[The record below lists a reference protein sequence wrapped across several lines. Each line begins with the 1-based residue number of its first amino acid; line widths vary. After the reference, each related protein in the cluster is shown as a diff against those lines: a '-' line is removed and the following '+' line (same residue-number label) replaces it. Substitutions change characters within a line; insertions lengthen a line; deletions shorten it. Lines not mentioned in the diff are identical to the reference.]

1 MRMSEKSANFV
12 PVNDQNL
19 IAVLQAKIAQLTV
32 ELADA
37 ERKNN
42 SDEQVARME
51 EFYRKQREDDKAYYE
66 QRLESE
72 RLRHKEEVE
81 ALRQDI
87 RELKQQHRD
96 EMRQLR
102 EESKRISAE
111 QIEEYKRQMQML
123 NERLAV
129 LDNLAKARELTAEE
143 QKALARFRQ
152 SQKYKRSAEQ
162 RNLLNRREKEV
173 TREEEKDGWDGS
185 SPGAGNPSDNT
196 ADIPA
201 DAHAKTNGKKTIRQ
215 RKDCRKNVPYTD
227 KPLYVKLEDYYTLPF
242 GAKFVMRNGKIDTW
256 QMRELVRIPEHYE
269 ERFYTVARV
278 RTMDGELISTRKRR
292 IPGCCFDTNLIAY
305 TLGEHFV
312 YNKPYRQICIQLK
325 DLGLNMNDSTLGRQ
339 IHMVVRYFRKHMSD
353 AWETILKTAN
363 YWMIDETPGLVGCEK
378 DGIRSYFKRYFWGIK
393 AKALKLCWFL
403 YENGSRGL
411 KAIKPFLD
419 QFIGFFT
426 TDGYVVYKAYDGKD
440 TPNQIRSACLTHI
453 RRGFVDSMEE
463 NRELSYW
470 FIDMIGRLF
479 GLEYE
484 YKKRNLSPERRL
496 KERNRDTA
504 GSTKSLMENI
514 WHRLKE
520 FHDSGYKGC
529 GQLMT
534 KALRYAYNE
543 WKAMETVLKNGAVEL
558 SNNLAEQMMRH
569 IKQNLKNSMNI
580 GSEEAALDNAFMY
593 SLIESCRM
601 NNISPVDYVRHL
613 TAELA
618 DGKSNKQQILPCFC
632 KI

>member
-1 MRMSEKSANFV
+1 
-12 PVNDQNL
+12 
-19 IAVLQAKIAQLTV
+19 
-32 ELADA
+32 
-37 ERKNN
+37 
-42 SDEQVARME
+42 
-51 EFYRKQREDDKAYYE
+51 
-66 QRLESE
+66 
-72 RLRHKEEVE
+72 
-81 ALRQDI
+81 
-87 RELKQQHRD
+87 
-96 EMRQLR
+96 
-102 EESKRISAE
+102 
-111 QIEEYKRQMQML
+111 
-123 NERLAV
+123 
-129 LDNLAKARELTAEE
+129 
-143 QKALARFRQ
+143 
-152 SQKYKRSAEQ
+152 
-162 RNLLNRREKEV
+162 
-173 TREEEKDGWDGS
+173 
-185 SPGAGNPSDNT
+185 
-196 ADIPA
+196 
-201 DAHAKTNGKKTIRQ
+201 
-215 RKDCRKNVPYTD
+215 
-227 KPLYVKLEDYYTLPF
+227 
-242 GAKFVMRNGKIDTW
+242 
-256 QMRELVRIPEHYE
+256 
-269 ERFYTVARV
+269 
-278 RTMDGELISTRKRR
+278 
-292 IPGCCFDTNLIAY
+292 
-305 TLGEHFV
+305 
-312 YNKPYRQICIQLK
+312 
-325 DLGLNMNDSTLGRQ
+325 
-339 IHMVVRYFRKHMSD
+339 MVVRYFRKHMSD

-558 SNNLAEQMMRH
+558 SNNLAYPNFGITMP
-569 IKQNLKNSMNI
+569 
-580 GSEEAALDNAFMY
+580 NAPFA
-593 SLIESCRM
+593 IW
-601 NNISPVDYVRHL
+601 
-613 TAELA
+613 
-618 DGKSNKQQILPCFC
+618 
-632 KI
+632 

>member
-1 MRMSEKSANFV
+1 MSEKNANFA
-12 PVNDQNL
+12 PMNDKNL
-19 IAVLQAKIAQLTV
+19 IAVLHAKIAQLTV
-32 ELADA
+32 ALDEA
-37 ERKNN
+37 ERNNN
-42 SDEQVARME
+42 SAQQVARME
-51 EFYRKQREDDKAYYE
+51 EFYRKQREEDKAYYE

-72 RLRHKEEVE
+72 RQQHKQAVE

-87 RELKQQHRD
+87 RELKQQHRE

-102 EESKRISAE
+102 EDSKRQSAE

-123 NERLAV
+123 NERLAL
-129 LDNLAKARELTAEE
+129 LDNIAKDRELSAEE

-152 SQKYKRSAEQ
+152 KQKFKRSTEQ
-162 RNLLNRREKEV
+162 RNLLNRREKEQS
-173 TREEEKDGWDGS
+173 REEEKDNWDGTNS
-185 SPGAGNPSDNT
+185 GAGNASGNT

-201 DAHAKTNGKKTIRQ
+201 EAHTTPTGKKSVKL

-227 KPLYVKLEDYYTLPF
+227 NPQYVSLEDYYTLPF
-242 GAKFVMRNGKIDTW
+242 GAKFVMRDGRIDTW

-278 RTMDGELISTRKRR
+278 RQMDGELISTRTRH

-339 IHMVVRYFRKHMSD
+339 IHKVVKYFRNHMSD

-363 YWMIDETPGLVGCEK
+363 YWMIDETPGLVGCET

-411 KAIKPFLD
+411 KAIKPYLD

-426 TDGYVVYKAYDGKD
+426 SDGYVVYKAYEGND
-440 TPNQIRSACLTHI
+440 TPNQTRSACLTHI
-453 RRGFVDSMEE
+453 RRDFVNSLEE

-470 FIDMIGRLF
+470 FIDIFGKLF

-484 YKKRNLSPERRL
+484 YKKRNLTPEERL
-496 KERNRDTA
+496 AERNSDNP
-504 GSTKSLMENI
+504 GSTKRLMSLVRQ
-514 WHRLKE
+514 RLKE
-520 FHDSGYKGC
+520 FHESGYKGC

-601 NNISPVDYVRHL
+601 NNLSPVDYIRHL
-613 TAELA
+613 TAGLVS
-618 DGKSNKQQILPCFC
+618 GHTNKRQLLPCFC

>member
-1 MRMSEKSANFV
+1 MSEKSANFV

-111 QIEEYKRQMQML
+111 QIEEYRRQMQML

-256 QMRELVRIPEHYE
+256 QMREL
-269 ERFYTVARV
+269 T
-278 RTMDGELISTRKRR
+278 
-292 IPGCCFDTNLIAY
+292 
-305 TLGEHFV
+305 
-312 YNKPYRQICIQLK
+312 
-325 DLGLNMNDSTLGRQ
+325 
-339 IHMVVRYFRKHMSD
+339 
-353 AWETILKTAN
+353 
-363 YWMIDETPGLVGCEK
+363 
-378 DGIRSYFKRYFWGIK
+378 YFKRYFWGIK

-558 SNNLAEQMMRH
+558 SNNLAYPNFGITMPNR
-569 IKQNLKNSMNI
+569 
-580 GSEEAALDNAFMY
+580 
-593 SLIESCRM
+593 
-601 NNISPVDYVRHL
+601 
-613 TAELA
+613 
-618 DGKSNKQQILPCFC
+618 
-632 KI
+632 